1 MSEDAIS
8 LLSPIE
14 PLTFTSTDASMSPVE
29 VAVYNAAIDAAIATI
44 RATRLTGELG
54 LVSMVQPLLD
64 ALATEVGGLKL

>member
-1 MSEDAIS
+1 MDDQ
-8 LLSPIE
+8 LSFLAPIE

-44 RATRLTGELG
+44 RATTLTGAPD